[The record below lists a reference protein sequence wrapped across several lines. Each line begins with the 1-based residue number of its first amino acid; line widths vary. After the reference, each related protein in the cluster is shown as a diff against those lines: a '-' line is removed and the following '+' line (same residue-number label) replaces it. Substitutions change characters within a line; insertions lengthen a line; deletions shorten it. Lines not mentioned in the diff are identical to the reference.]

1 MASQEAIKFLQK
13 TPLFAQF
20 SEKELAALFSTA
32 KIREFDAGSTIVRE
46 GDPAS
51 IGFYLVLEGQVEV
64 RKGQKTLAKLGV
76 GDYFGEMALLSDAPR
91 SADVLVTQKT
101 KCLMITR
108 WELRSIISSY
118 PDVALKMMGEL
129 ARRLTAT
136 NQALKE

>member
-1 MASQEAIKFLQK
+1 MATQDAVKFLKK

-20 SEKELAALFSTA
+20 SEKELEALFSTA
-32 KIREFDAGSTIVRE
+32 KVREFEPGSTIVRE
-46 GDPAS
+46 GDPAG
-51 IGFYLVLEGQVEV
+51 IGFYLILNGQVEV
-64 RKGQKTLAKLGV
+64 RKGPKTLAQLGP

-91 SADVLVTQKT
+91 SADVVAVQKT

-129 ARRLTAT
+129 ARRLSAT

>member
-1 MASQEAIKFLQK
+1 MASSEAVKFLKK

-20 SEKELAALFSTA
+20 SEKELEALFSTA
-32 KIREFDAGSTIVRE
+32 KVREFEAGSTIVRE

-64 RKGQKTLAKLGV
+64 RKGQKTLAKLGA

-91 SADVLVTQKT
+91 SADVVAVEKT

-118 PDVALKMMGEL
+118 PDVALKMLGEL
-129 ARRLTAT
+129 ARRLSAT

>member
-1 MASQEAIKFLQK
+1 MASSEAVKFLKK

-20 SEKELAALFSTA
+20 SEKELEALFSTA
-32 KIREFDAGSTIVRE
+32 KVREFDAGSTIVRE

-64 RKGQKTLAKLGV
+64 RKGQKTLAKLGI
-76 GDYFGEMALLSDAPR
+76 GDYFGEMALILDAPR
-91 SADVLVTQKT
+91 SADVIAVQKT

-129 ARRLTAT
+129 ARRLSAT

>member
-1 MASQEAIKFLQK
+1 MASSEAVKFLKK

-20 SEKELAALFSTA
+20 SEKELEALFSTA
-32 KIREFDAGSTIVRE
+32 KVREFDAGSTIVRE

-51 IGFYLVLEGQVEV
+51 IGFYLILEGQVEV
-64 RKGQKTLAKLGV
+64 RKGQKTLAKLGA
-76 GDYFGEMALLSDAPR
+76 GDYFGEMALLTDAPR
-91 SADVLVTQKT
+91 SADVVAVQKT
-101 KCLMITR
+101 KCLMIMR

-129 ARRLTAT
+129 ARRLSAT

>member
-1 MASQEAIKFLQK
+1 MATQEAVKFLKK
-13 TPLFAQF
+13 TSLFGQF
-20 SEKELAALFSTA
+20 SEKELEALFSTA
-32 KIREFDAGSTIVRE
+32 KVREFEAGSTIVRE

-64 RKGQKTLAKLGV
+64 RKGQKTLAKLGA

-91 SADVLVTQKT
+91 SADVVAVEKT

-118 PDVALKMMGEL
+118 PEVALKMLGEL
-129 ARRLTAT
+129 ARRLSAT

>member
-1 MASQEAIKFLQK
+1 MVSPEAVKFLKK
-13 TPLFAQF
+13 TQLFAQF
-20 SEKELAALFSTA
+20 SEKELEALFSTA
-32 KIREFDAGSTIVRE
+32 KVREFEAGSVIVRE
-46 GDPAS
+46 GDPTS

-64 RKGQKTLAKLGV
+64 RKGQKALAKLGA
-76 GDYFGEMALLSDAPR
+76 GDYFGEMALIMDAPR
-91 SADVLVTQKT
+91 SADVVATQKT

-129 ARRLTAT
+129 ARRLSAT

>member
-1 MASQEAIKFLQK
+1 MVGSEAVKFLKK

-20 SEKELAALFSTA
+20 SEKELEALFSTA
-32 KIREFDAGSTIVRE
+32 KVREFGAGSTIVRE

-64 RKGQKTLAKLGV
+64 RKGQKALAKLGV
-76 GDYFGEMALLSDAPR
+76 GDYFGEMALILDAPR
-91 SADVLVTQKT
+91 SADVIAVQKT

-118 PDVALKMMGEL
+118 PDVALKMLGEL
-129 ARRLTAT
+129 ARRLSAT

>member
-1 MASQEAIKFLQK
+1 MATYDAVRFLKK
-13 TPLFAQF
+13 TSLFGQF
-20 SEKELAALFSTA
+20 SEKELEMLFSTA
-32 KIREFDAGSTIVRE
+32 KVREFDAGSTIVRE
-46 GDPAS
+46 GDPA
-51 IGFYLVLEGQVEV
+51 GVAFYLILDGQVEV
-64 RKGQKTLAKLGV
+64 RKGQKSLAKLGT

-91 SADVLVTQKT
+91 SADVIAVQKT

-129 ARRLTAT
+129 ARRLSAT

>member
-1 MASQEAIKFLQK
+1 MVSPEAVKFLKK

-20 SEKELAALFSTA
+20 SEKELEALFSTA
-32 KIREFDAGSTIVRE
+32 KVREFEAGSVIVRE
-46 GDPAS
+46 GDPTS

-64 RKGQKTLAKLGV
+64 RKGHKVLAKLGA
-76 GDYFGEMALLSDAPR
+76 GDYFGEMALIMDAPR
-91 SADVLVTQKT
+91 SADVVAMQKT

-129 ARRLTAT
+129 ARRLSAT

>member
-1 MASQEAIKFLQK
+1 MASPEAVKFLKQ

-20 SEKELAALFSTA
+20 SEKELEALFSTA
-32 KIREFDAGSTIVRE
+32 KIREFEAGSTIVRE

-51 IGFYLVLEGQVEV
+51 IGFYLVLDGQVEV
-64 RKGQKTLAKLGV
+64 RKGHKALAKLGI
-76 GDYFGEMALLSDAPR
+76 GDYFGEMALILDAPR
-91 SADVLVTQKT
+91 SADVVAITKT

-108 WELRSIISSY
+108 WELRGIISSY

-129 ARRLTAT
+129 ARRLSAT

>member
-1 MASQEAIKFLQK
+1 MASSEAVKFLKK

-20 SEKELAALFSTA
+20 SEKELEAPFSTA
-32 KIREFDAGSTIVRE
+32 KVREFDAGSTIVRE
-46 GDPAS
+46 GDPAG

-64 RKGQKTLAKLGV
+64 RKGQRTLAKLGA
-76 GDYFGEMALLSDAPR
+76 GDYFGEMALLTDAPR
-91 SADVLVTQKT
+91 SADVVAVQKT

-129 ARRLTAT
+129 ARRLSAT

>member
-1 MASQEAIKFLQK
+1 MVSSEAVKFLKK

-20 SEKELAALFSTA
+20 SEKELEALFSTA
-32 KIREFDAGSTIVRE
+32 KVREFDAGSTIVRE

-64 RKGQKTLAKLGV
+64 RKGQKTLAKLGA
-76 GDYFGEMALLSDAPR
+76 GDYFGEMALILDAPR
-91 SADVLVTQKT
+91 SADVIAVQKT

-129 ARRLTAT
+129 ARRLSAT